1 MLRTLRWAVIAL
13 GIAGLALCAISLSNG
28 SSPPSLGA
36 NTVALGTQRPAPVGF
51 VLPGSAAERAGIR
64 TGDLLRFAA
73 PSDAAALA
81 AHLRTTVHLVRP
93 NGAVIN
99 VELTPVPR
107 PLVHTLLVV
116 QGFLLSLLA
125 LLLALRAWQ
134 DIQARRLAIGFLWVG
149 VGWSDVASG
158 WAAMAV
164 NAAGDILTG
173 AGMAALV
180 FFATGWRATPPSAA
194 LLLRAA
200 AIVVAVVYVA
210 AGIPGDLAIFNS
222 RGLLATEQ
230 ITWLLL
236 AVLVI
241 AGLAASTVRARGVER
256 RRVGWLLV
264 TMTIAF
270 APFAGYDL
278 VAAVVPIGPP
288 PTWVSVTTL
297 VLPFGFGYAML
308 RHRVVDIGFALN
320 RAAVFAAT
328 TALLVGLFGALQWSA
343 DQVLVRA
350 TGAQDFAVQMAIAV
364 IVLYAVRKL
373 RTKTDALVARVFFAK
388 RRRRIDAIV
397 ALGYAVEAVE
407 SVLSLGPFVIEQ
419 LRADAA
425 IDSSLYVETED
436 AYVRVAGDLGPERV
450 GRDNA
455 TVILLR
461 ATRAPVAVR
470 AESDLIGA
478 IAFPLAVRGRLRGAL
493 VCGLPSEDEEFAPD
507 EQSALN
513 GLAARVCVVR
523 DDLLAEQLQGERDE
537 LRRTLVRLTGGSGAP
552 AVLATAPRAVE

>member
-1 MLRTLRWAVIAL
+1 MLKAARWAVIAL
-13 GIAGLALCAISLSNG
+13 AIAGLALCTVSLANG
-28 SSPPSLGA
+28 SRPPRLGA
-36 NTVALGTQRPAPVGF
+36 DTAALGTQRPAPVGF
-51 VLPGSAAERAGIR
+51 VLPGSAADRAGIR

-81 AHLRTTVHLVRP
+81 AHRRTTVHLVRP
-93 NGAVIN
+93 NGAVVN

-107 PLVHTLLVV
+107 PLVRTLLVV

-164 NAAGDILTG
+164 DAAGDILTG

-180 FFATGWRATPPSAA
+180 FFATGWRATPPSTA

-200 AIVVAVVYVA
+200 AIVVAVAYVA
-210 AGIPGDLAIFNS
+210 AGIPGDLAIFDS

-236 AVLVI
+236 AALVI
-241 AGLAASTVRARGVER
+241 AGLAVSTVRARGVER

-270 APFAGYDL
+270 TPFAGYDL

-288 PTWVSVTTL
+288 PTWVSVATL

-328 TALLVGLFGALQWSA
+328 TALLVGIFGALQWGA
-343 DQVLVRA
+343 DQLLVRA
-350 TGAQDFAVQMAIAV
+350 TGAQDFAVQMVIAV
-364 IVLYAVRKL
+364 IVLYAVRML
-373 RTKTDALVARVFFAK
+373 RTKTDALVARLFSPNAASASTRSSRSGTPSRWSSPWYRWAPTSSTNCEPMPLSTRRSTWK
-388 RRRRIDAIV
+388 RRMRMCASPAVSGRSASAATTRR
-397 ALGYAVEAVE
+397 
-407 SVLSLGPFVIEQ
+407 
-419 LRADAA
+419 
-425 IDSSLYVETED
+425 SSCCGQR
-436 AYVRVAGDLGPERV
+436 VRPRPCG
-450 GRDNA
+450 
-455 TVILLR
+455 LR
-461 ATRAPVAVR
+461 AT
-470 AESDLIGA
+470 
-478 IAFPLAVRGRLRGAL
+478 
-493 VCGLPSEDEEFAPD
+493 
-507 EQSALN
+507 
-513 GLAARVCVVR
+513 
-523 DDLLAEQLQGERDE
+523 
-537 LRRTLVRLTGGSGAP
+537 
-552 AVLATAPRAVE
+552 